1 MMTSITPYLMVAMA
15 LTLVGA
21 NSPEVTDLKQDVAD
35 VKSFL
40 INKLA
45 PDVEANHK
53 NVQETRTM
61 TNSAAEQ
68 ILAFVEEA
76 MTQSAN
82 KTAKRMDIMQEAFK
96 EYIENIIETSSQNH
110 KALQNQT
117 QANEE
122 KMSSELTHQLQT
134 AVEEM
139 ESRLQQHE
147 AILTTRLAVCGWTHS
162 HRGRD
167 KVVYQQMPMHS
178 VNVAGTKL
186 RGSDVLEMSTGLF
199 TVPQGGTGTYS
210 INYGVMLD
218 TVDGAGQPAPAKFV
232 LQATTGKPKRN
243 GYVKGSMV
251 MSDVGT
257 TAGSDVVPASREVLL
272 HMEAGDSLELRQ
284 LNRAAE
290 TSYSISLCVH
300 LVHPTHTTSQGAFA
314 SKLSTPTIVKL
325 DSTKTYKP
333 SAHSNLEALKI
344 EDLKVI
350 LDSPTVDMDAP
361 EALLSPLSP
370 FMTKDPRASSAGLFV
385 QGVDCRFNE
394 EDCDQTVGDD
404 TFGSNGEVDK
414 FADE

>member
-1 MMTSITPYLMVAMA
+1 MMSSLTLPLLLAMA

-53 NVQETRTM
+53 SVQETRTM
-61 TNSAAEQ
+61 TNIATEQ
-68 ILAFVEEA
+68 ILAHVKEA

-82 KTAKRMDIMQEAFK
+82 RTARRMDIMQEAFK
-96 EYIENIIETSSQNH
+96 GYIENIIENSFQNH
-110 KALQNQT
+110 QALQNQT
-117 QANEE
+117 QANKE
-122 KMSSELTHQLQT
+122 KMSSELTHNLQT

-178 VNVAGTKL
+178 VNIAGREI
-186 RGSDVLEMSTGLF
+186 RGGDVLDMSTGLF

-210 INYGVMLD
+210 ISYGVMLD
-218 TVDGAGQPAPAKFV
+218 TVNGAGRSAPAKFA
-232 LQATTGKPKRN
+232 LKATTGRPRRTAII
-243 GYVKGSMV
+243 KGSMV
-251 MSDVGT
+251 MSDAGT
-257 TAGSDVVPASREVLL
+257 RAGSDVVPASREVLL

-300 LVHPTHTTSQGAFA
+300 LVHPTHTTSHGTFA
-314 SKLSTPTIVKL
+314 SKLSIPANVKL
-325 DSTKTYKP
+325 DTTKTYTLP
-333 SAHSNLEALKI
+333 ANIIVE
-344 EDLKVI
+344 
-350 LDSPTVDMDAP
+350 
-361 EALLSPLSP
+361 
-370 FMTKDPRASSAGLFV
+370 
-385 QGVDCRFNE
+385 
-394 EDCDQTVGDD
+394 VG
-404 TFGSNGEVDK
+404 T
-414 FADE
+414 